1 MELRQLRYFLAVAR
15 EGSFS
20 RAAASLHMTQPPL
33 SLAIGQ
39 LEKELGIKLLHRHPH
54 GVSCTEAGAFLAG
67 EGAQLVQRTARIEQQ
82 LIEMGRGTAG
92 QVLLAAVPSFSW
104 SYLTPLLNAFALEA
118 PGSAVELSDPTPH
131 EALQQLLAGTVDVG
145 IVATGDA
152 DALQAAYENE
162 LSVTV
167 LQEMPLVAVLPPSY
181 KDAPDPIDMATL
193 INETWLVPQL
203 YPRFPGLPE
212 LIEQAWLRLGRRPPE
227 VRTVSTLQTAMPLIS
242 AGMGI
247 SVMPDSIASITGGHI
262 EVRQFVQPIAP
273 LQGCLVSSLQHSPTP
288 AVRRFLEIARGLS
301 RPSGNHV
308 I

>member
-1 MELRQLRYFLAVAR
+1 MDLRQLRYFLAVAS

-20 RAAASLHMTQPPL
+20 RAAAGLHMTQPPL

-39 LEKELGIKLLHRHPH
+39 LEKELGVKLLHRHPH
-54 GVSCTEAGAFLAG
+54 GVSCTEAGSFLAVQ
-67 EGAQLVQRTARIEQQ
+67 GAQLVQRTARIEQQ
-82 LIEMGRGTAG
+82 LIDMGQGSAG

-118 PGSAVELSDPTPH
+118 PGSVVELSDPSPH
-131 EALQQLLAGTVDVG
+131 EALQQLLAGTVDVA

-152 DALQAAYENE
+152 GALQAAYENE
-162 LSVTV
+162 LSVV
-167 LQEMPLVAVLPPSY
+167 ALQQMPLVAVLPPSY
-181 KDAPDPIDMATL
+181 KDAPDPIDMVSL
-193 INETWLVPQL
+193 MDETWLVPQL

-212 LIEQAWLRLGRRPPE
+212 LIEQAWLRLGRHPAQ
-227 VRTVSTLQTAMPLIS
+227 VRTVSTLQTAVPLIS

-247 SVMPDSIASITGGHI
+247 SVMPDSIASIAGGHI
-262 EVRQFVQPIAP
+262 EVRQFIQPIAP

-288 AVRRFLEIARGLS
+288 AVRRFLETANGLA
-301 RPSGNHV
+301 PSGNRG